1 MEKQP
6 AANKPSQQ
14 WIHSTNKKPSAVELE
29 VAQVCSEIAESSTN
43 AEAKAAVASMKIVK
57 VKEVDVPST
66 GKKALVL
73 IVPYGV
79 YKNNLRPQ
87 QQRIINELEKKTKKH
102 VVLIALRS
110 IMRKNTK
117 RPGLRIR
124 PRSRTLTSVQDAILG
139 DLVAPTEIVGRRVRV
154 NIDGSQVHKIF
165 LDPKDRA
172 KENLEEKLATFNA
185 VYRSLTS
192 REAVFDF
199 PEYTLA

>member
-1 MEKQP
+1 MEKP
-6 AANKPSQQ
+6 TTKSPQQ
-14 WIHSTNKKPSAVELE
+14 WIAKSNKKPTAVEQE
-29 VAQVCSEIAESSTN
+29 VATVCSEIAESSTN

-66 GKKALVL
+66 GKKALVI
-73 IVPYGV
+73 IVPYAA
-79 YKNNLRPQ
+79 YKNSIRPN

-124 PRSRTLTSVQDAILG
+124 PRSRTLTSVQDAILR
-139 DLVAPTEIVGRRVRV
+139 DLVAPTEIVGRRIRV
-154 NIDGSQVHKIF
+154 NVDGSKVHKVF

-192 REAVFDF
+192 RDAVFDF